1 MISQDKLA
9 PMVICFN
16 RLFYSILFALHQSI
30 NQSINPLQHNA
41 SPFLPFL
48 IFIFTTLGRR
58 TSAEETGKMI
68 DAITMEEAQRVLKAL
83 LQTPPVVLLY
93 APENLEINMPTP
105 EDIHVWLKQEIAK
118 TEDEIKNKSN
128 NSNNNNNN
136 NNNNNQR

>member
-1 MISQDKLA
+1 
-9 PMVICFN
+9 
-16 RLFYSILFALHQSI
+16 
-30 NQSINPLQHNA
+30 
-41 SPFLPFL
+41 
-48 IFIFTTLGRR
+48 
-58 TSAEETGKMI
+58 MI